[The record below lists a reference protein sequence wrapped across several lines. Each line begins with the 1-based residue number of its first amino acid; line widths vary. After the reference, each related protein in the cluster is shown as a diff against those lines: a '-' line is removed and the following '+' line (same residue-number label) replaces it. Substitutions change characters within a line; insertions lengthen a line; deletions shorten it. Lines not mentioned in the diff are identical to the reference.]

1 MRTDWRRKKTWDAL
15 GLVLT
20 VAWFV
25 YFSIRTGG
33 DLTHPLGQYVFLAPI
48 GIWVVVILIKT
59 RLRD

>member
-1 MRTDWRRKKTWDAL
+1 M

-33 DLTHPLGQYVFLAPI
+33 DLTHPMGQYVFLAPI